1 MAEEA
6 EFLRKKSPRAPTMAL
21 GEALERV
28 GKIYEM
34 DRLHPAQVD
43 VAARHMGF
51 KGANSGTALSAIAS
65 LRYYGLLD
73 RPRDGMVAV
82 SKDFEAY
89 KYAPSEQLRS
99 AFLRR
104 FLTAPPL
111 FAELVDRFGSKLP
124 SDETLTYELIQRA
137 FIPASA
143 LSVVGV
149 FRRSFE
155 FVDMQTKDDAPPVE
169 QHEPVPMV
177 PRVSEVAKTLK
188 QDDPSSFAPNFA
200 PSASPKNAALE
211 EDESDR
217 IPVRLSGGRK
227 AWLVIPQT
235 FLQADKERLKAQIDL
250 LLTNDEK

>member
-21 GEALERV
+21 DEALERA

-137 FIPASA
+137 FIPSSA
-143 LSVVGV
+143 VSVVVV

-155 FVDMQTKDDAPPVE
+155 FVDMQTKGDAPPVG
-169 QHEPVPMV
+169 QHEPIPLVP
-177 PRVSEVAKTLK
+177 SAQEGAATWKS
-188 QDDPSSFAPNFA
+188 DDSSSFASHFA
-200 PSASPKNAALE
+200 PSTSPKNIALE
-211 EDESDR
+211 KDESDR
-217 IPVRLSGGRK
+217 IPVRLSRGRK
-227 AWLVIPQT
+227 AWLIIPQI
-235 FLQADKERLKAQIDL
+235 FLQVDKERLKAQIDL
-250 LLTNDEK
+250 LLTNDDE